1 LIVPRTVEHATH
13 RALIDCGVEL
23 AKEFGMYGYTVE
35 QLLTKSGIS
44 KGSLYHHFEDFVD
57 LVECVQVRIF
67 TEYVEIDIAAIQRAL
82 DAATDR
88 QKFFELI
95 SLITRTAVQPQRT
108 ESRLQRARII
118 SATEGRERFAARIG
132 EEQKLLNDQ
141 MTQVIS
147 VGQERG
153 WIVPYLDAHA
163 LAIFVQGY
171 AFGLLLNDVA
181 AEKIV
186 SEDWV
191 AVIEMIMGNALLVD

>member
-1 LIVPRTVEHATH
+1 VTKGVEHATH

-23 AKEFGMYGYTVE
+23 AKEFGMYGFTVE

-67 TEYVEIDIAAIQRAL
+67 TEYVELDILAIQRAL
-82 DAATDR
+82 EAATDR
-88 QKFFELI
+88 EKFFELI

-108 ESRLQRARII
+108 VSRLQRARII

-141 MTQVIS
+141 MTQVIA

-153 WIVPYLDAHA
+153 WVVPHLEAHA
-163 LAIFVQGY
+163 LALFVQGY

-191 AVIEMIMGNALLVD
+191 AVIDLVIANLLISA

>member
-1 LIVPRTVEHATH
+1 MAKGVEHATH

-23 AKEFGMYGYTVE
+23 AKEFGMYGFTVE
-35 QLLTKSGIS
+35 QLLTTSGIS
-44 KGSLYHHFEDFVD
+44 KGSLYHHFEDFND

-67 TEYVEIDIAAIQRAL
+67 AEYVAIDITAIKAAL
-82 DAATDR
+82 EVATDR

-108 ESRLQRARII
+108 VSRLQRARII

-141 MTQVIS
+141 MTQVIA

-153 WIVPYLDAHA
+153 WVVPHLEAHSLA
-163 LAIFVQGY
+163 LFVQGY

-191 AVIEMIMGNALLVD
+191 AVIDLVIANLLISA

>member
-1 LIVPRTVEHATH
+1 MPRTVEHATH

-67 TEYVEIDIAAIQRAL
+67 TEYVELDIAAIQRAL

-191 AVIEMIMGNALLVD
+191 AV

>member
-1 LIVPRTVEHATH
+1 MPRTVEHATH

-67 TEYVEIDIAAIQRAL
+67 TEYVELDIAAIQRAL

-147 VGQERG
+147 IGQERG

>member
-1 LIVPRTVEHATH
+1 MPRTVEHATH

-67 TEYVEIDIAAIQRAL
+67 TEYVELDIAAIQRAL

-95 SLITRTAVQPQRT
+95 SFITRTAVQPQRT

>member
-1 LIVPRTVEHATH
+1 MSKNGEHATH
-13 RALIDCGVEL
+13 RALIDCGVDL
-23 AKEFGMYGYTVE
+23 AREFGMYGFTVE

-67 TEYVEIDIAAIQRAL
+67 TEYVELDIAAIQRAL

-132 EEQKLLNDQ
+132 EEQKLLNDH

>member
-1 LIVPRTVEHATH
+1 MPRTVEHATH

-57 LVECVQVRIF
+57 IVECVQVRIF
-67 TEYVEIDIAAIQRAL
+67 TEYVEIDIAAIKRAL

>member
-1 LIVPRTVEHATH
+1 MPRTVEHATH

-67 TEYVEIDIAAIQRAL
+67 SEYVALDIAAIQRAL